1 MKRINPVYL
10 LIAFTA
16 LLILL
21 RDWLLPAETT
31 AAIAASV
38 ESTLV
43 ALGPFGYAGIVAA
56 IGVSGFFF
64 LPFVI
69 PLCILGGALYGAWA
83 GTGVALAGIVLSTL
97 TSTWSVRHVFTGMQ
111 QTIDRRP
118 KLKELIASADRH
130 LNLVIVMVRFA
141 VVVPLLI
148 QHIALALTG
157 ASLTRLALLTS
168 VASIPAA
175 AIFSFLGAG
184 LVEADRLT
192 DLALYLALPV
202 LLMVALAASLA
213 WFKSRLGDPA
223 D

>member
-1 MKRINPVYL
+1 MKRINPIYL

-21 RDWLLPAETT
+21 RDWLLPAEMTD
-31 AAIAASV
+31 AIAASV
-38 ESTLV
+38 ESALI

-56 IGVSGFFF
+56 FGVTGFFF

-69 PLCILGGALYGAWA
+69 PLCILGGALYGPWV
-83 GTGVALAGIVLSTL
+83 GTALALAGLVVSTATSTL
-97 TSTWSVRHVFTGMQ
+97 SVRHVFTGMQ
-111 QTIDRRP
+111 QTIDKRP
-118 KLKELIASADRH
+118 RLKRMIASADRH
-130 LNLVIVMVRFA
+130 LNLVIVTVRFA
-141 VVVPLLI
+141 IILPPLF
-148 QHIALALTG
+148 QHVALALTG
-157 ASLTRLALLTS
+157 ASLTRLVLVTS

-184 LVEADRLT
+184 LVEADSVTDLT
-192 DLALYLALPV
+192 FYLAIPVAFMLALTLALY
-202 LLMVALAASLA
+202 

>member
-1 MKRINPVYL
+1 MKRINPIYL

-38 ESTLV
+38 ESALI
-43 ALGPFGYAGIVAA
+43 ALGPFGHVGIVAA
-56 IGVSGFFF
+56 FGVTGFFF

-69 PLCILGGALYGAWA
+69 PLCLLGGALYGPWV
-83 GTGVALAGIVLSTL
+83 GTALALAGLVLSTA
-97 TSTWSVRHVFTGMQ
+97 TSTLAVRHVFTGMQ
-111 QTIDRRP
+111 QTIEKRP
-118 KLKELIASADRH
+118 KLKRMIASADRH
-130 LNLVIVMVRFA
+130 LNLVIVTVRFA
-141 VVVPLLI
+141 IIVPPLF
-148 QHIALALTG
+148 QHVALALTG
-157 ASLTRLALLTS
+157 ASLTRLVLVTS

-184 LVEADRLT
+184 LVEADNVT
-192 DLALYLALPV
+192 DLTLYLAIP
-202 LLMVALAASLA
+202 VALMLA
-213 WFKSRLGDPA
+213 LTLALSWFRSRLGDPA